1 MKTVCKKLFSLMLVA
16 ALLVSAIPAAFAAGV
31 TCPVCGSSNVTAIT
45 GTEWNIEGNCTTDGQ
60 DVYKCN
66 TTTCT
71 NVGKWFTVKVPA
83 PGEHDF
89 EDVVETAPDCLNDG
103 VIRPTCKECGATAN
117 TKTAPATGH
126 NLDNGTITTQP
137 TCVAEGV
144 KTFKCTNGTC
154 NYTET
159 EPVPVS
165 TVHTF
170 GADGKCT
177 VEGCNETD
185 GVARYTV
192 MFNDEYGTN
201 TAKVFKDGETITIG
215 MLPEGSLKDSKKFV
229 GWYNGSSKL
238 EDLLQNGKWHAGM
251 PTTFN
256 AKYIDSNDDGV
267 SKLYVYVRFYVKGVQ
282 QGYTQLLLDPI
293 TFQDG
298 ENMFNW
304 LQNNKGTIGAAIEA
318 KDTEDK
324 YDWYPEYFYDYSGEE
339 ILTAQNMKANGDQ
352 SVVVK
357 AFSKDATEAKVLL
370 YVHTSKTSTPA
381 AIYEMNGY
389 TAGNTV
395 TLAAVKTELKN
406 KYTVSAG
413 LYDADDWDDLL
424 NGLSPMASNGI
435 AVQHN
440 GTTEI
445 HVLAKAASSNEDSAN
460 PKTGDYIT
468 IAATTMVL
476 AAGAFVAM
484 VEMKKRKMI

>member
-16 ALLVSAIPAAFAAGV
+16 ALLVSAIPAAFAAE
-31 TCPVCGSSNVTAIT
+31 PVKCTYCNSENVTQIPGAT
-45 GTEWNIEGNCTTDGQ
+45 SEVKATCTTDGTNVFQ
-60 DVYKCN
+60 CN
-66 TTTCT
+66 TCKGYFGVT
-71 NVGKWFTVKVPA
+71 VPA
-83 PGEHDF
+83 SGAHELVETITKAATCLEDGTKDITCAKGCSGAIQR
-89 EDVVETAPDCLNDG
+89 DVV
-103 VIRPTCKECGATAN
+103 I
-117 TKTAPATGH
+117 PATGH
-126 NLDNGTITTQP
+126 KLDNGTITTQP

-144 KTFKCTNGTC
+144 KTFKCTNC

-165 TVHTF
+165 TTHTF

-318 KDTEDK
+318 KDTENK

-445 HVLAKAASSNEDSAN
+445 HVLAKAASSNADSTN